1 MLSPLGKVT
10 ALGVEKIVNALLLI
24 GIIIVVL
31 VALLVEEPLP
41 VGRGLD

>member
-1 MLSPLGKVT
+1 MLSAVRKVT
-10 ALGVEKIVNALLLI
+10 TLGVEMIVSALLLI

-41 VGRGLD
+41 VGRGLR

>member
-1 MLSPLGKVT
+1 MLNPLGKVT